1 MLFTSPAFLFLFLP
15 LSLIFYLLFGK
26 KRRRLCLLIICVI
39 YHFLQNLMHP
49 LNMLFLPGL
58 IVYTYFIGKLL
69 TRKKSRLLCVLL
81 CLLPCLFLA
90 ALRIPAYH
98 GVSGFVYPTGFTV
111 ATLSA
116 VSCLITFFRGEERAS
131 GDLLSVT
138 AYLAFFPIMIVGPL
152 IRYPDFLRLTS
163 EENIEFD
170 LKNVASGARLFMTGF
185 IKRIAVGAVLFE
197 NFHLFITLSE
207 NVPNI
212 IFGLF
217 LMVLIYFA
225 VFFIISGY
233 NDMAVGLCRLY
244 GLTLYEKSFGPF
256 HAYTPDSYSFQLF
269 GSLKPWID
277 DYLVKPLT
285 ASGRHSRNYELL
297 LGSCLQATL
306 ILLLVRSTPRSLLL
320 LLPLFVLNYLFRR
333 FSLEDKL
340 RQSSGLRFVFSLI
353 AIPLF
358 ALIWMYLILD
368 NPSEIF
374 AYIGGITHDNTE
386 YRTNLVL
393 STFSG
398 LKYLFVLLV
407 AALTVWWRQTEG
419 QMMVIRSPQK
429 KDAVL
434 FSVSTGF
441 LLLFFLFTVVFFLPQ
456 YSVYDTRPFLY
467 LFE

>member
-1 MLFTSPAFLFLFLP
+1 M
-15 LSLIFYLLFGK
+15 
-26 KRRRLCLLIICVI
+26 
-39 YHFLQNLMHP
+39 
-49 LNMLFLPGL
+49 
-58 IVYTYFIGKLL
+58 
-69 TRKKSRLLCVLL
+69 
-81 CLLPCLFLA
+81 
-90 ALRIPAYH
+90 
-98 GVSGFVYPTGFTV
+98 
-111 ATLSA
+111 
-116 VSCLITFFRGEERAS
+116 
-131 GDLLSVT
+131 
-138 AYLAFFPIMIVGPL
+138 
-152 IRYPDFLRLTS
+152 
-163 EENIEFD
+163 
-170 LKNVASGARLFMTGF
+170 
-185 IKRIAVGAVLFE
+185 
-197 NFHLFITLSE
+197 
-207 NVPNI
+207 
-212 IFGLF
+212 
-217 LMVLIYFA
+217 
-225 VFFIISGY
+225 
-233 NDMAVGLCRLY
+233 
-244 GLTLYEKSFGPF
+244 
-256 HAYTPDSYSFQLF
+256 
-269 GSLKPWID
+269 
-277 DYLVKPLT
+277 
-285 ASGRHSRNYELL
+285 